1 MISFLERNFTYL
13 VTMTSFIYCILGL
26 VLIFFKSPKTDVYAP
41 YRKSKWLLAA
51 GMWMTSINIWIWL
64 ATFNGLWTLENEW
77 VASFDTILFYL
88 IGICFTFSFGSLID
102 YTYIS
107 RQRCKIT
114 AIKFGATA
122 FIALIAMTDALAA
135 YRQILLI
142 VALLGVIELCA
153 KHIIFFHRSYLQCN
167 ELLANY
173 FSSDK
178 KSNVRWLNISHWL
191 FYILLAF
198 GVVSITSGAVI
209 NWLLQFYIVAV
220 YIYITVKF
228 IKYANEYETLRLAT
242 TEEMIAVMD
251 KTQSNNLSH
260 EERKKKEK
268 EEKAEEEE
276 VTATS
281 RTKKPYKEDFRDIL
295 RPRIAVWVKAKAYTH
310 EQFTL
315 EELASS
321 LYTNKTYLSTFIKE
335 EYDMNFSGWVAS
347 LRINEAKRIMM
358 KEPEK
363 RLQEVAF
370 ECGFSSLAYFPA
382 YFPNQKE
389 FLLLPGKENS
399 PEKQMENNDKSR
411 QTGD

>member
-13 VTMTSFIYCILGL
+13 VTMTSIIYCILGL

-88 IGICFTFSFGSLID
+88 IGVCFTFSFGSLID

-220 YIYITVKF
+220 YIYITVNF

-268 EEKAEEEE
+268 EEKAEGEE

-310 EQFTL
+310 EQFPL

-347 LRINEAKRIMM
+347 LRIDEAKRIMM

-370 ECGFSSLAYFPA
+370 ECGFSSLAYFSSVFSKSEGISPSA
-382 YFPNQKE
+382 WQRE
-389 FLLLPGKENS
+389 F
-399 PEKQMENNDKSR
+399 SR
-411 QTGD
+411 KTDGEQ

>member
-13 VTMTSFIYCILGL
+13 VTMTSIIYCILGL
-26 VLIFFKSPKTDVYAP
+26 VLIFFKSPKTEVYAP
-41 YRKSKWLLAA
+41 YRKSKWMLAA

-64 ATFNGLWTLENEW
+64 ATFTGLWTCENAW
-77 VASFDTILFYL
+77 VESFDTILFYL
-88 IGICFTFSFGSLID
+88 IGICYTFSFGCLID

-122 FIALIAMTDALAA
+122 FIALIAMVDALSA
-135 YRQILLI
+135 YRQFLLI
-142 VALLGVIELCA
+142 VALLGIIELCA
-153 KHIIFFHRSYLQCN
+153 RHLIFFNRSYLQRN
-167 ELLANY
+167 ELIANY

-178 KSNVRWLNISHWL
+178 KSDIRWLYISHWL

-198 GVVSITSGAVI
+198 GVVSITSGAVF
-209 NWLLQFYIVAV
+209 NWLLQFYVVAV
-220 YIYITVKF
+220 NVYVTVNF
-228 IKYANEYETLRLAT
+228 INYAKEYETLRMAT

-260 EERKKKEK
+260 KERKKKE
-268 EEKAEEEE
+268 EEEE
-276 VTATS
+276 AEGEEVSVTS
-281 RTKKPYKEDFRDIL
+281 RTKKTYKEEFRNIL
-295 RPRIAVWVKAKAYTH
+295 RPRIAAWVKAKAYTH

-315 EELASS
+315 EELAAR

-335 EYDMNFSGWVAS
+335 EYDMNFSTWVAS
-347 LRINEAKRIMM
+347 LRIDEAKRIMM

-370 ECGFSSLAYFPA
+370 ECGFSSLAYFSSVFSKSEGISPSVW
-382 YFPNQKE
+382 QRE
-389 FLLLPGKENS
+389 F
-399 PEKQMENNDKSR
+399 SR
-411 QTGD
+411 KTDGEQ

>member
-13 VTMTSFIYCILGL
+13 VTMTSIIYCILGL
-26 VLIFFKSPKTDVYAP
+26 VLIFFKSPKNDVYSP

-88 IGICFTFSFGSLID
+88 IGVCFTFSFGCLID

-268 EEKAEEEE
+268 EEKAEGEE

-347 LRINEAKRIMM
+347 LRIDEAKRIMM

-370 ECGFSSLAYFPA
+370 ECGFSSLAYFSSV
-382 YFPNQKE
+382 FSKSE
-389 FLLLPGKENS
+389 GIS
-399 PEKQMENNDKSR
+399 PSAWQR
-411 QTGD
+411 V

>member
-1 MISFLERNFTYL
+1 MISFLERNFIYL
-13 VTMTSFIYCILGL
+13 VTMTSIIYCILGL
-26 VLIFFKSPKTDVYAP
+26 VLIFFKSPKNDVYSP

-88 IGICFTFSFGSLID
+88 IGVCFTFSFGCLID

-153 KHIIFFHRSYLQCN
+153 KHIIFFHRSYLQCK

-268 EEKAEEEE
+268 EEKAEGEE

-347 LRINEAKRIMM
+347 LRIDEAKRIMM

-370 ECGFSSLAYFPA
+370 ECGFSSLAYFSSVFSKSEGISPSA
-382 YFPNQKE
+382 WQRE
-389 FLLLPGKENS
+389 F
-399 PEKQMENNDKSR
+399 SR
-411 QTGD
+411 KTDGEQ

>member
-13 VTMTSFIYCILGL
+13 VTMTSIIYCILGL
-26 VLIFFKSPKTDVYAP
+26 VLIFFKSPKNDVYSP

-88 IGICFTFSFGSLID
+88 IGVCFTFSFGSLID

-173 FSSDK
+173 FSYDK

-220 YIYITVKF
+220 YIYITVNF

-268 EEKAEEEE
+268 EEKAEGEE

-347 LRINEAKRIMM
+347 LRIDEAKRIMM

-370 ECGFSSLAYFPA
+370 ECGFSSLAYFSSVFSKSEGISPSA
-382 YFPNQKE
+382 WQRE
-389 FLLLPGKENS
+389 F
-399 PEKQMENNDKSR
+399 SR
-411 QTGD
+411 KTDGEQ

>member
-1 MISFLERNFTYL
+1 MIHFLERNFTYL
-13 VTMTSFIYCILGL
+13 VTMTSIIYCILGL
-26 VLIFFKSPKTDVYAP
+26 VLIFFKAPKTDVYAP

-64 ATFNGLWTLENEW
+64 ATFNGLWTRENEW

-88 IGICFTFSFGSLID
+88 IGICYTFSFGSLTD

-122 FIALIAMTDALAA
+122 FIALIAMVDALAA

-153 KHIIFFHRSYLQCN
+153 KHIIFFHRSYVQRN
-167 ELLANY
+167 ELIANY
-173 FSSDK
+173 FSTDK

-191 FYILLAF
+191 LYILLAF

-209 NWLLQFYIVAV
+209 NWLLQFYVVAV
-220 YIYITVKF
+220 NVYITVNF
-228 IKYANEYETLRLAT
+228 INFAKEYATLRLAT
-242 TEEMIAVMD
+242 TEEMIGIMD
-251 KTQSNNLSH
+251 KTQSNNLNH
-260 EERKKKEK
+260 KERKVK
-268 EEKAEEEE
+268 EEDEEAEGEE

-281 RTKKPYKEDFRDIL
+281 RTKKPYKEDFRNIL
-295 RPRIAVWVKAKAYTH
+295 RPRIAAWVKAKAYTH

-315 EELASS
+315 EELAAR
-321 LYTNKTYLSTFIKE
+321 LYTNKTYLSTFIKD

-347 LRINEAKRIMM
+347 LRIDEAKRIML

-370 ECGFSSLAYFPA
+370 ECGFSSLAYFSSVFSKSEGISPSA
-382 YFPNQKE
+382 WQRE
-389 FLLLPGKENS
+389 F
-399 PEKQMENNDKSR
+399 SR
-411 QTGD
+411 KTDGEQ

>member
-1 MISFLERNFTYL
+1 
-13 VTMTSFIYCILGL
+13 
-26 VLIFFKSPKTDVYAP
+26 
-41 YRKSKWLLAA
+41 
-51 GMWMTSINIWIWL
+51 
-64 ATFNGLWTLENEW
+64 
-77 VASFDTILFYL
+77 
-88 IGICFTFSFGSLID
+88 
-102 YTYIS
+102 
-107 RQRCKIT
+107 
-114 AIKFGATA
+114 
-122 FIALIAMTDALAA
+122 MTDALAA

-153 KHIIFFHRSYLQCN
+153 KHIIFFLRSYLQCK

-220 YIYITVKF
+220 YIYITVNF

-268 EEKAEEEE
+268 EEKAEGEE

-295 RPRIAVWVKAKAYTH
+295 RPRIAIWVKAKAYTH
-310 EQFTL
+310 EQYTL

-347 LRINEAKRIMM
+347 LRIDEAKRIMM

-370 ECGFSSLAYFPA
+370 ECGFSSLAYFSSVFSKSEGISPSA
-382 YFPNQKE
+382 WQRE
-389 FLLLPGKENS
+389 F
-399 PEKQMENNDKSR
+399 SR
-411 QTGD
+411 KTDGEQ

>member
-1 MISFLERNFTYL
+1 MISFLERYFTYF

-26 VLIFFKSPKTDVYAP
+26 VLIFFKSPKTAVYAP

-51 GMWMTSINIWIWL
+51 GMWMTSITIWVWL
-64 ATFNGLWTLENEW
+64 ATFNGLWTRENAW

-88 IGICFTFSFGSLID
+88 VGVCYTFSFGSLID

-107 RQRCKIT
+107 RQLCKIT

-122 FIALIAMTDALAA
+122 FIALIAMVDALAA

-142 VALLGVIELCA
+142 VALLGIIELCA
-153 KHIIFFHRSYLQCN
+153 KHIIFFHRSYLQSN

-178 KSNVRWLNISHWL
+178 KSNVRWINISHWL

-251 KTQSNNLSH
+251 KTLSNNLSH

-268 EEKAEEEE
+268 EEKAEGEE

-347 LRINEAKRIMM
+347 LRIDEAKRIMM

-370 ECGFSSLAYFPA
+370 ECGFSSLAYFSSVFSKSEGISPSA
-382 YFPNQKE
+382 WQRE
-389 FLLLPGKENS
+389 F
-399 PEKQMENNDKSR
+399 SR
-411 QTGD
+411 KTDGEQ

>member
-13 VTMTSFIYCILGL
+13 VTMTSIIYCILGL

-41 YRKSKWLLAA
+41 YRKSKWMLAA
-51 GMWMTSINIWIWL
+51 GMWMISINIWIWL
-64 ATFNGLWTLENEW
+64 ATFTGLWTRENAW

-88 IGICFTFSFGSLID
+88 IGICYTFSFGSLTD

-122 FIALIAMTDALAA
+122 FIALIAMIDALAT
-135 YRQILLI
+135 YRQFLLI
-142 VALLGVIELCA
+142 VALLGIIELCA
-153 KHIIFFHRSYLQCN
+153 RHLIFFHRSYLQRN
-167 ELLANY
+167 ELIANY
-173 FSSDK
+173 LSSDK
-178 KSNVRWLNISHWL
+178 KSDIRWLYISHWL
-191 FYILLAF
+191 LYILLAF

-209 NWLLQFYIVAV
+209 NWLLQFYVVAV
-220 YIYITVKF
+220 NVYITVNF
-228 IKYANEYETLRLAT
+228 INYAKEYATLRLAT

-260 EERKKKEK
+260 KERKKKE
-268 EEKAEEEE
+268 EEEEEEAEGEE

-281 RTKKPYKEDFRDIL
+281 RTKKTYKEDFRNIL
-295 RPRIAVWVKAKAYTH
+295 RPRIAAWVKAKGYTH

-315 EELASS
+315 EELAAR
-321 LYTNKTYLSTFIKE
+321 LYTNKTYLSTFIKD

-347 LRINEAKRIMM
+347 LRIDEAKRIML

-363 RLQEVAF
+363 KLQEVAF
-370 ECGFSSLAYFPA
+370 ECGFSSLAYFSSVFSKSEGISPSA
-382 YFPNQKE
+382 WQRE
-389 FLLLPGKENS
+389 F
-399 PEKQMENNDKSR
+399 SR
-411 QTGD
+411 KTDGEQ

>member
-1 MISFLERNFTYL
+1 
-13 VTMTSFIYCILGL
+13 
-26 VLIFFKSPKTDVYAP
+26 
-41 YRKSKWLLAA
+41 
-51 GMWMTSINIWIWL
+51 
-64 ATFNGLWTLENEW
+64 
-77 VASFDTILFYL
+77 
-88 IGICFTFSFGSLID
+88 
-102 YTYIS
+102 
-107 RQRCKIT
+107 
-114 AIKFGATA
+114 
-122 FIALIAMTDALAA
+122 MTDALAA

-347 LRINEAKRIMM
+347 LRIDEAKRIMM

-363 RLQEVAF
+363 RLQKVAF
-370 ECGFSSLAYFPA
+370 ECGFSSLAYFSSVFSKSEGISPSA
-382 YFPNQKE
+382 WQRE
-389 FLLLPGKENS
+389 F
-399 PEKQMENNDKSR
+399 SR
-411 QTGD
+411 KTDGEQ

>member
-13 VTMTSFIYCILGL
+13 VTMTSIIYCILGL
-26 VLIFFKSPKTDVYAP
+26 VLIFFKSPKNDVYSP

-88 IGICFTFSFGSLID
+88 IGVCFTFSFGSLID

-122 FIALIAMTDALAA
+122 FIALIAMVDALAA

-260 EERKKKEK
+260 KERKKKE
-268 EEKAEEEE
+268 EEEEETEGEE

-281 RTKKPYKEDFRDIL
+281 RTKKTYKEDFRNIL
-295 RPRIAVWVKAKAYTH
+295 RPRIAAWVKAKAYTH
-310 EQFTL
+310 EQPTL
-315 EELASS
+315 EELATR
-321 LYTNKTYLSTFIKE
+321 LYTNKTYLSTFIKD
-335 EYDMNFSGWVAS
+335 EYDMNFSSWVAS
-347 LRINEAKRIMM
+347 LRIDEAKRIML

-363 RLQEVAF
+363 KLQEVAF
-370 ECGFSSLAYFPA
+370 ECGFSSLAYFSSVFSKSEGISPSA
-382 YFPNQKE
+382 WQRE
-389 FLLLPGKENS
+389 F
-399 PEKQMENNDKSR
+399 SR
-411 QTGD
+411 KPDGEQ

>member
-1 MISFLERNFTYL
+1 MIHFLERNFIYL
-13 VTMTSFIYCILGL
+13 VTMTSIIYCILGL

-41 YRKSKWLLAA
+41 YRKSKWMLAA
-51 GMWMTSINIWIWL
+51 GMWMISINIWIWL
-64 ATFNGLWTLENEW
+64 ATFNGLWTRENEW

-88 IGICFTFSFGSLID
+88 IGICFTFAFGSLTD

-122 FIALIAMTDALAA
+122 FIALIAMVEALAA
-135 YRQILLI
+135 YRQILLTI
-142 VALLGVIELCA
+142 ALLGIIELCA
-153 KHIIFFHRSYLQCN
+153 RHLIFFHRSYLQRN
-167 ELLANY
+167 ELLENY

-178 KSNVRWLNISHWL
+178 KSQIRWLYISHWL

-198 GVVSITSGAVI
+198 GVFSITSGAVF
-209 NWLLQFYIVAV
+209 NWLLQFYVVAV
-220 YIYITVKF
+220 NVYITVNF
-228 IKYANEYETLRLAT
+228 INFAKEYATLRLAT

-251 KTQSNNLSH
+251 KTQSNNLNH
-260 EERKKKEK
+260 KERKKKEED
-268 EEKAEEEE
+268 EEAEREE

-295 RPRIAVWVKAKAYTH
+295 RPRIAVWMKAKAYTH

-315 EELASS
+315 EELASR

-335 EYDMNFSGWVAS
+335 EYDMNFSSWVAS
-347 LRINEAKRIMM
+347 LRIDEAKRIML

-370 ECGFSSLAYFPA
+370 ECGFSSLAYFSSVFSKSEGISPSA
-382 YFPNQKE
+382 WQRE
-389 FLLLPGKENS
+389 F
-399 PEKQMENNDKSR
+399 SR
-411 QTGD
+411 KTDGEQ

>member
-13 VTMTSFIYCILGL
+13 VTMTSIIYCILGL

-153 KHIIFFHRSYLQCN
+153 KHIIFLHRSYLQCK

-220 YIYITVKF
+220 YIYITVNF

-260 EERKKKEK
+260 EERKKKEE
-268 EEKAEEEE
+268 EEKAEGEE

-321 LYTNKTYLSTFIKE
+321 LYTNKTYLSTFIKD

-347 LRINEAKRIMM
+347 LRIDEAKRIMM

-370 ECGFSSLAYFPA
+370 ECGFSSLAYFSSVFSKSEGISPSA
-382 YFPNQKE
+382 WQRE
-389 FLLLPGKENS
+389 F
-399 PEKQMENNDKSR
+399 SR
-411 QTGD
+411 KTDGEQ

>member
-1 MISFLERNFTYL
+1 MVSFLERNFTYL

-26 VLIFFKSPKTDVYAP
+26 VLIFIKSPKTAVYAP

-51 GMWMTSINIWIWL
+51 GMWMTSINIWVWL
-64 ATFNGLWTLENEW
+64 ATFNGLWTRENAW
-77 VASFDTILFYL
+77 VASYDTILFYL
-88 IGICFTFSFGSLID
+88 IGVCYTFSFGSLID
-102 YTYIS
+102 HTYIS

-135 YRQILLI
+135 YRQILLLI
-142 VALLGVIELCA
+142 ALLGVIELCA
-153 KHIIFFHRSYLQCN
+153 RHIIFFHRSYLQCN

-198 GVVSITSGAVI
+198 GVFSITSGAII
-209 NWLLQFYIVAV
+209 NWLVQFYVVAV
-220 YIYITVKF
+220 NIYITVNF
-228 IKYANEYETLRLAT
+228 INYAKEYATLRLAS
-242 TEEMIAVMD
+242 TEEMIAVMN

-260 EERKKKEK
+260 KKWKRKEE
-268 EEKAEEEE
+268 EEKAKGEE

-281 RTKKPYKEDFRDIL
+281 RTKKPYKEDFRDFL
-295 RPRIAVWVKAKAYTH
+295 RPRIAVWVKTKAYTH

-315 EELASS
+315 EELASK
-321 LYTNKTYLSTFIKE
+321 LYTNKTYLSTFIKN

-347 LRINEAKRIMM
+347 LRIDEAKRIMM

-370 ECGFSSLAYFPA
+370 ECGFSSLAYFSKVFSKSEGISPSA
-382 YFPNQKE
+382 WQRE
-389 FLLLPGKENS
+389 F
-399 PEKQMENNDKSR
+399 SR
-411 QTGD
+411 KTDGEQ

>member
-13 VTMTSFIYCILGL
+13 VTMTSIIYCILGL
-26 VLIFFKSPKTDVYAP
+26 VLIFFKSPKNDVYSP

-88 IGICFTFSFGSLID
+88 IGVCFTFSFGCLID

-220 YIYITVKF
+220 YIYITVNF
-228 IKYANEYETLRLAT
+228 IKYANEYETLRMVT

-268 EEKAEEEE
+268 EEKAEGEE

-321 LYTNKTYLSTFIKE
+321 LYTNKTYLSTFIKD

-347 LRINEAKRIMM
+347 LRIDEAKRIMM

-370 ECGFSSLAYFPA
+370 ECGFSSLAYFSSVFSKSEGISPSA
-382 YFPNQKE
+382 WQRE
-389 FLLLPGKENS
+389 F
-399 PEKQMENNDKSR
+399 SR
-411 QTGD
+411 KTDGEQ

>member
-13 VTMTSFIYCILGL
+13 VTMTSIIYCILGL
-26 VLIFFKSPKTDVYAP
+26 VLFFFKSPTTEVYAP
-41 YRKSKWLLAA
+41 YRKSKWMLAA
-51 GMWMTSINIWIWL
+51 GMWMISINIWIWL
-64 ATFNGLWTLENEW
+64 ATFTGLWTRENAW

-88 IGICFTFSFGSLID
+88 IGICYTFSFGSLID

-114 AIKFGATA
+114 AIKFGVTA
-122 FIALIAMTDALAA
+122 FIALIAMVDALSA
-135 YRQILLI
+135 YRQFLLI
-142 VALLGVIELCA
+142 VALLGIIELCA
-153 KHIIFFHRSYLQCN
+153 RHLIFFNRSYLQRN
-167 ELLANY
+167 ELIANY

-178 KSNVRWLNISHWL
+178 KSDVRWLNISHWL

-198 GVVSITSGAVI
+198 GVFSITSGAVF
-209 NWLLQFYIVAV
+209 NWLLQFYVVAV
-220 YIYITVKF
+220 NVYITVNF
-228 IKYANEYETLRLAT
+228 INFAKEYATLRLAT

-251 KTQSNNLSH
+251 KTQSNNLNYK
-260 EERKKKEK
+260 ERKKKEED
-268 EEKAEEEE
+268 EEAEREE

-295 RPRIAVWVKAKAYTH
+295 RPRIAVWMKAKAYTH

-315 EELASS
+315 EELASR

-335 EYDMNFSGWVAS
+335 EYDMNFSSWVAS
-347 LRINEAKRIMM
+347 LRIDEAKRIML

-370 ECGFSSLAYFPA
+370 ECGFSSLAYFSSVFSKSEGISPSA
-382 YFPNQKE
+382 WQRE
-389 FLLLPGKENS
+389 F
-399 PEKQMENNDKSR
+399 SR
-411 QTGD
+411 KTDGEQ

>member
-13 VTMTSFIYCILGL
+13 VTMTSIIYCILGL

-88 IGICFTFSFGSLID
+88 IGVCFTFSFGSLID

-347 LRINEAKRIMM
+347 LRIDEAKRIMM

-370 ECGFSSLAYFPA
+370 ECGFSSLAYFSSVFSKSEGISPSA
-382 YFPNQKE
+382 WQRE
-389 FLLLPGKENS
+389 F
-399 PEKQMENNDKSR
+399 SR
-411 QTGD
+411 KTDGEQ

>member
-13 VTMTSFIYCILGL
+13 VTMTSIIYCILGL

-153 KHIIFFHRSYLQCN
+153 KHIIFFHRSYLQCK

-220 YIYITVKF
+220 YIYITVNF

-260 EERKKKEK
+260 EERKKKEE
-268 EEKAEEEE
+268 EEKAEGEE

-347 LRINEAKRIMM
+347 LRIDEAKRIMM

-370 ECGFSSLAYFPA
+370 ECGFSSLAYFSSVFSKSEGISPSA
-382 YFPNQKE
+382 WQRE
-389 FLLLPGKENS
+389 F
-399 PEKQMENNDKSR
+399 SR
-411 QTGD
+411 KTDGEQ